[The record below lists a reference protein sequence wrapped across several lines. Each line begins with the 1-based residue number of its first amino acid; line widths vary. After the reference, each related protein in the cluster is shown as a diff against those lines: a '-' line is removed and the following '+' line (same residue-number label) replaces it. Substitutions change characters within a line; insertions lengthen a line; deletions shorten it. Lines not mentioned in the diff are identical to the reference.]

1 MAQAVGTSQTLRRT
15 RGRTVRVIHR
25 DDRQSSRSRERV
37 SEEGLDQQDGAAE
50 QIESAGARVPCAE
63 CRAEVTAPCRGRWQ
77 AMRMGQQGRRR
88 RVHAGTEASEALSR
102 KGMINTGT
110 AVICAQQ
117 PRTGCRCGR
126 AAATMKVRRCLD
138 DTVAVGLSAQHVS
151 GESQRAREQVAGQ
164 PERGQQGAAASVIK
178 DCHSRESRRATMD
191 VQGALPVIATRRAV
205 VAIGVGARSPRND
218 EQILVRQLGDQ
229 QDPRADVGPE
239 RGRYREGEGGQPEP
253 S

>member
-1 MAQAVGTSQTLRRT
+1 
-15 RGRTVRVIHR
+15 
-25 DDRQSSRSRERV
+25 
-37 SEEGLDQQDGAAE
+37 
-50 QIESAGARVPCAE
+50 
-63 CRAEVTAPCRGRWQ
+63 
-77 AMRMGQQGRRR
+77 
-88 RVHAGTEASEALSR
+88 
-102 KGMINTGT
+102 
-110 AVICAQQ
+110 
-117 PRTGCRCGR
+117 
-126 AAATMKVRRCLD
+126 MKVRRCLD